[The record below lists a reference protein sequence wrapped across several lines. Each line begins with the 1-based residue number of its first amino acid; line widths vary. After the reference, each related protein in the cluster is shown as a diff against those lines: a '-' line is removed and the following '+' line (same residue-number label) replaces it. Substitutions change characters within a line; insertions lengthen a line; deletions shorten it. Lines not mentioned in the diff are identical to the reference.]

1 MKRREI
7 WVKISIRPN
16 MVLEMKDFSHL
27 ARAFMEEKREE
38 GGKEKKKSMFRN

>member
-1 MKRREI
+1 MRRTEI

-27 ARAFMEEKREE
+27 ARAFTEEKREE
-38 GGKEKKKSMFRN
+38 

>member
-16 MVLEMKDFSHL
+16 MVLEMRDFSHL
-27 ARAFMEEKREE
+27 AKDFTEEKREE
-38 GGKEKKKSMFRN
+38 